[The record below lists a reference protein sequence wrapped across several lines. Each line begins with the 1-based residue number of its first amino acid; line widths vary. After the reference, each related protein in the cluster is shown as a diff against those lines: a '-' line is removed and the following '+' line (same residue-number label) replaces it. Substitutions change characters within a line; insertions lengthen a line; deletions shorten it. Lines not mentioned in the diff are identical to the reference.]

1 MSTTMQSL
9 RPLAER
15 MRRGWRVSPLPGFL
29 RWWGGELRQLLPMRW
44 RGWFSSGADWHLLQ
58 HGAAQWTLR
67 RAGQREPLASW
78 SDLGD
83 PVAGD
88 THAPPVALA
97 AALRSVDPEDRRL
110 ALLLPSSVVLRR
122 PLTLPLAARDNLLQV
137 VAFEMDRQTPFS
149 VAQVYYAVR
158 ELDTPAGAGRFH
170 AELVAVTRGTV
181 DPLLTRLREQGVSI
195 DAVDLA
201 MGDDRLGVNLL
212 PPEQTPH
219 HVRPRRR
226 LNLAL
231 AAACMLLLALLLG
244 VWLHNRQAA
253 LEQMQADV
261 DSMRGDAQQVAA
273 LRQQLQDNAGAAGFL
288 AQRKKNA
295 ISMLSLLQEVTAR
308 LPDTTWLER
317 LSVDNTGQIGFQGQS
332 QQAAKLLDT
341 LKDSRLI
348 TDASF
353 QGSIQPDPST
363 GKERFYL
370 TARVNQPAAGKPKSP
385 AAEPPAEPADDG
397 SVP

>member
-1 MSTTMQSL
+1 MSTAMQSL

-15 MRRGWRVSPLPGFL
+15 VRRGWRGSPLPGFL
-29 RWWGGELRQLLPMRW
+29 RWWGGELRELLPLRW
-44 RGWFSSGADWHLLQ
+44 RGWFGSGADWHLLQ
-58 HGAAQWTLR
+58 YSGTQWTLR
-67 RAGQREPLASW
+67 RSGQHEPLASW
-78 SDLGD
+78 SDD
-83 PVAGD
+83 PDAVTDEARGQP
-88 THAPPVALA
+88 AALA

-110 ALLLPSSVVLRR
+110 ALLLPPAVVLRR
-122 PLTLPLAARDNLLQV
+122 PLALPLAARDNLLQV

-158 ELDTPAGAGRFH
+158 ELGTPAGPGRFN
-170 AELVAVTRGTV
+170 AELVAVTRDTV
-181 DPLLTRLREQGVSI
+181 DPPLSRLREQGVSV

-201 MGDDRLGVNLL
+201 MADGRLGVNLL
-212 PPEQTPH
+212 PPEQTPR

-231 AAACMLLLALLLG
+231 AVVCVLLLG
-244 VWLHNRQAA
+244 LLLGLWLHNRQAA
-253 LEQMQADV
+253 LDQMQADV
-261 DSMRGDAQQVAA
+261 DSMRGEAQQVAT

-288 AQRKKNA
+288 AQRKKSA

-308 LPDTTWLER
+308 LPETTWLER
-317 LSVDNTGQIGFQGQS
+317 FSVDNTGQIGFQGQS
-332 QQAAKLLDT
+332 QQAAKLLDA

-353 QGSIQPDPST
+353 QGSIQPDPTT

-370 TARVNQPAAGKPKSP
+370 TARVNQPASGKPGAP
-385 AAEPPAEPADDG
+385 AAAPASGESAP
-397 SVP
+397 